1 MTVTVVEY
9 IQRSVSDLNST
20 LIQDVK
26 TLTPQ
31 QLVWKPAPNANPIGF
46 IFWHFMRSQDEIIAG
61 LQKKPSVWRQKK
73 WYEKLGMEEKA
84 SGSGFKEPEVDKAA
98 ALPLS
103 EVLKYAEGV
112 AQSSQDYLNTLKDPD
127 LDSAMDPN
135 RPQRTVVVILRSFVI
150 AHGWW
155 HIGEIKYLKGMQG
168 MPFAY

>member
-1 MTVTVVEY
+1 MTTTVIEY

-73 WYEKLGMEEKA
+73 WYEKLGME
-84 SGSGFKEPEVDKAA
+84 
-98 ALPLS
+98 
-103 EVLKYAEGV
+103 
-112 AQSSQDYLNTLKDPD
+112 
-127 LDSAMDPN
+127 
-135 RPQRTVVVILRSFVI
+135 
-150 AHGWW
+150 
-155 HIGEIKYLKGMQG
+155 
-168 MPFAY
+168 